1 MLAGRNGARGRIRT
15 RTGDALDV
23 VSLLLDYASDRNGAS
38 TRSCTG
44 TISLQRKSTG
54 CCKVAVNGE
63 WSQSPVLPR
72 TRRAYETH
80 LSAKGELEFPQNGR
94 FRNGFSSSM
103 FSSRDS
109 LKNLLPS

>member
-54 CCKVAVNGE
+54 CCKEAVNGE

-80 LSAKGELEFPQNGR
+80 LSAGSTRSPHSESHR
-94 FRNGFSSSM
+94 A
-103 FSSRDS
+103 DS
-109 LKNLLPS
+109 LTERTYR